1 MSKYHEIGAPSEG
14 HHGFKTDA
22 IAAEVAAENAWRS
35 CCAKL
40 GQAGAGDIRAGGTV
54 DELHDKR
61 KNMRRAV
68 NKLNESIGLREATAE
83 EAGAMAHA
91 SVVVSKIEGLLDGL
105 EDRQGDTAAGSD
117 WRDSSGRPVKQLRS
131 QADFNA
137 HYRGGRDRLSGDI
150 SLSAFFRGVAN
161 LPTTAGVRNSL
172 SEGTNSAGGFAVPNI
187 LMPAILGAL
196 VPNSALLQA
205 GMPIVPLDQGAKTY
219 TTAIVSGIPTAAWRS
234 ENGAVAESDP
244 VFSAVVAAPQ
254 SLSFFFKI
262 SRELL
267 ADAPNLEQALMAAIG
282 QAMAKEL
289 DRAGL
294 RGTGTAPQPR
304 GILNTAGIQSVTN
317 GANGASL
324 ASYANLLSAAQA
336 LLTADA
342 PMPTA
347 AIMAPR
353 SLVKL
358 AGLVDTTTQPLRR
371 PPMLESLPMLST
383 SQIPVNLTVGTSTD
397 CTELY
402 IGDFSKMAM
411 MLRQGLS
418 VQLLSELYAGTGQL
432 AFMCHC
438 RADFAVMYPAAF
450 ALVTGVRA

>member
-1 MSKYHEIGAPSEG
+1 MSATS
-14 HHGFKTDA
+14 
-22 IAAEVAAENAWRS
+22 
-35 CCAKL
+35 
-40 GQAGAGDIRAGGTV
+40 GT
-54 DELHDKR
+54 
-61 KNMRRAV
+61 
-68 NKLNESIGLREATAE
+68 
-83 EAGAMAHA
+83 
-91 SVVVSKIEGLLDGL
+91 
-105 EDRQGDTAAGSD
+105 D
-117 WRDSSGRPVKQLRS
+117 WRDSTGRPVKQLRS
-131 QADFNA
+131 QADFDA
-137 HYRGGRDRLSGDI
+137 HYCAGLGGMSGDI
-150 SLSAFFRGVAN
+150 TLSAFFRGVAN
-161 LPTTAGVRNSL
+161 LPTTASVRNAL
-172 SEGTNSAGGFAVPNI
+172 SEGTNSAGGFSVPNI
-187 LMPAILGAL
+187 LMPGILGAL

-219 TTAIVSGIPTAAWRS
+219 ITAIMSGIPTAAWRS
-234 ENGAVAESDP
+234 ENGVVAESDP
-244 VFSAVVAAPQ
+244 VFSGVVATPQ

-304 GILNTAGIQSVTN
+304 GILNTSGIQTVTN

-324 ASYANLLSAAQA
+324 ASYANLLSAVQA

-353 SLVKL
+353 SRIKL
-358 AGLVDTTTQPLRR
+358 AGLTDSTTQPLRP

-402 IGDFSKMAM
+402 LGDFSKMAM